1 VANQVEIETTLAVC
15 SESPDRMVGEVANLT
30 EVGPYSLTP
39 GPDIAI
45 RDVYLDLPDRSLR
58 SLGFGLRLRLVD
70 GDQLITLKG
79 RARDVSG
86 GGLRR
91 EEIELAWSPE
101 AIDLIVGRLAESG
114 LTLTPPCSANEWH
127 EPHTIVSLMGLAT
140 DHTRSTVRRPREVST
155 CDEPPTVVAELVID
169 SVVFFLE
176 FGPVRHH
183 EIEVEAK
190 GVGTIENIQ
199 EVSNT
204 LLAGWPDSLREWHFG
219 KRSTGRAVDSL
230 LAEHGP
236 YGIVSASGDL
246 LPGAYDLI
254 HSRLQ

>member
-1 VANQVEIETTLAVC
+1 VASQVEIETTLAVC
-15 SESPDRMVGEVANLT
+15 SESPERVVREIANLT
-30 EVGPYSLTP
+30 EVGRCLLTP
-39 GPDIAI
+39 GPDVAI

-58 SLGFGLRLRLVD
+58 SHGFGLRLRLVD

-79 RARDVSG
+79 RAQDVSG

-101 AIDLIVGRLAESG
+101 AMEIVVGRLAESG
-114 LTLTPPCSANEWH
+114 LTLTRPGSTNEWH
-127 EPHTIVSLMGLAT
+127 EPYSIVSLMGLVA

-155 CDEPPTVVAELVID
+155 CDEPPTVFAELVID

-176 FGPVRHH
+176 CGPVRHH

-190 GVGTIENIQ
+190 GAGTVENIQ

-236 YGIVSASGDL
+236 DGIVSDSGAL

-254 HSRLQ
+254 RSRLQ

>member
-1 VANQVEIETTLAVC
+1 MANQVEIETTLALC
-15 SESPDRMVGEVANLT
+15 SESPDRLVGEVANLT
-30 EVGPYSLTP
+30 KVGPYSLTP
-39 GPDIAI
+39 GPDVAI

-70 GDQLITLKG
+70 REQLITLKG
-79 RARDVSG
+79 RAQDVSG
-86 GGLRR
+86 GGLKR

-101 AIDLIVGRLAESG
+101 ALERIVGRLAESG
-114 LTLTPPCSANEWH
+114 LTLTSPCSANEWH
-127 EPHTIVSLMGLAT
+127 EPQTIISKMGLIT
-140 DHTRSTVRRPREVST
+140 DHTRSTVRRPRDVST
-155 CDEPPTVVAELVID
+155 CDEPPAVVAELVID

-176 FGPVRHH
+176 FGPVRHY

-190 GVGTIENIQ
+190 GVGTVANIQ
-199 EVSNT
+199 DVSNT

-219 KRSTGRAVDSL
+219 KRSTARAVEWL

-236 YGIVSASGDL
+236 DGILSHSGAL

-254 HSRLQ
+254 RSRLQ